1 MSKLYTRPPE
11 RNGLLCGIGVRVERK
26 CCAFPASRCRRIAR
40 RGRVKTRFKFT
51 GRDFLNERVLHLP
64 IF

>member
-1 MSKLYTRPPE
+1 MSELYTRPPE
-11 RNGLLCGIGVRVERK
+11 RNRLLWGVGVSVERK
-26 CCAFPASRCRRIAR
+26 CCAFPASRNRRIAR

-51 GRDFLNERVLHLP
+51 GSDFLNERVLYLP

>member
-1 MSKLYTRPPE
+1 MSELYTRPPE
-11 RNGLLCGIGVRVERK
+11 RNRLLWGVGVRVERK
-26 CCAFPASRCRRIAR
+26 CCAFPASRNRRIAR

-51 GRDFLNERVLHLP
+51 GSDFLNERVLYLP